1 MVSRSLPIEW
11 FQERSTVAIAEHSN
25 RIIVTK
31 NFALNGGV
39 PGREGIAALLDESTF
54 DFRSS

>member
-54 DFRSS
+54 